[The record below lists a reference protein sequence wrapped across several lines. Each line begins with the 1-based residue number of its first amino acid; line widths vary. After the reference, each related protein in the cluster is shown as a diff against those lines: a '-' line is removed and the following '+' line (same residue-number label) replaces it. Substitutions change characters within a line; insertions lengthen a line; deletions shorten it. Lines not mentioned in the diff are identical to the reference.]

1 MSAWTGIPTA
11 RILGSTRLVGVLG
24 WPIAHSVSP
33 PMHNAAFAAMGLDW
47 CYVPLPT
54 PPERLAEAV
63 RGLWA
68 LGFVGANVT
77 VPHKQALLALVDD
90 LTPAARAIGAVNTLV
105 IKPQGILGHNTDA
118 AGFLR
123 ALRGEGFDP
132 QGCEALLLG
141 AGGAAR
147 SVAYALASVGARV
160 TILNRSPERA
170 EALAA
175 ALGQALPGA
184 HLSAGPLERQAIAA
198 LTAVDLV
205 VNATTLGMW
214 PEVEA
219 CPWFQGVPFPARAFC
234 YDLVYNPRET
244 RLMRLAREAG
254 ARACDGLTML
264 VHQGAEAFALW
275 TDKEPPTEIMF
286 AACEQLLGGG

>member
-1 MSAWTGIPTA
+1 MSAPEGIPTP

-33 PMHNAAFAAMGLDW
+33 PMHNAAFAALGLDW

-54 PPERLAEAV
+54 PPERLADAV
-63 RGLWA
+63 RGLRA
-68 LGFVGANVT
+68 LGFVGANAT
-77 VPHKQALLALVDD
+77 VPHKQALLSLVDE
-90 LTPAARAIGAVNTLV
+90 LTPAARAIGAVNTLAV
-105 IKPQGILGHNTDA
+105 RPEGILGHNTDA

-123 ALRGEGFDP
+123 ALRGAGFDP
-132 QGCEALLLG
+132 QGCQALLLG

-160 TILNRSPERA
+160 TILNRTPERA

-175 ALGQALPGA
+175 ALRQALPDA
-184 HLSAGPLERQAIAA
+184 NLSARPLDRATIES
-198 LTAVDLV
+198 LKAVDLV

-219 CPWFQGVPFPARAFC
+219 SPWPQDAPFPARALC

-244 RLMRLAREAG
+244 RLMRQAREAG

-275 TDKEPPTEIMF
+275 TERQPPVDVML